1 MKRNTF
7 LRLAR
12 ALAAAVVF
20 AAGAS
25 AQAAEID
32 AAIAPAFK
40 QTYVYRTYLADS
52 AIQTESQ
59 DGVVTL
65 TGTVNE
71 EAHKMLAEEIVL
83 GLPGV
88 VRVDNQLATP
98 SETAAENADRGS
110 AGK

>member
-1 MKRNTF
+1 MKRKTSTG
-7 LRLAR
+7 L
-12 ALAAAVVF
+12 ALALAVAVVF
-20 AAGAS
+20 AAGTS
-25 AQAAEID
+25 AQASEID
-32 AAIAPAFK
+32 AGIEPAFK
-40 QTYVYRTYLADS
+40 QTYVYRTYLQDS